1 MGLYVGLCSRT
12 EIICWADCLIEQS
25 EYPEDWTIDLSTSQG
40 KHLMDVLHLLRAVPG
55 IVNLDVS
62 FRLLVAKLGRLHP
75 TVSPEHTG
83 LLANLYR
90 LVDTDI
96 SDDLKAHIYEIDC
109 DLDWLES
116 GEGDWSVVQQDYEE
130 LLAIGNDYRSWV
142 D

>member
-1 MGLYVGLCSRT
+1 MGVCSRT
-12 EIICWADCLIEQS
+12 DIMCWADCLIEQS
-25 EYPEDWTIDLSTSQG
+25 ENPEDWTISLSTSPG

-55 IVNLDVS
+55 AVNLDVS
-62 FRLLVAKLGRLHP
+62 FRLRVAKLGRLHP

-83 LLANLYR
+83 FLRNLYR

-116 GEGDWSVVQQDYEE
+116 GEGDWSVVQQDYGE
-130 LLAIGNDYRSWV
+130 LLVIGNDYRSWV

>member
-1 MGLYVGLCSRT
+1 M
-12 EIICWADCLIEQS
+12 CWADCLIEQS
-25 EYPEDWTIDLSTSQG
+25 ENPEDWTISLSTSPG

-55 IVNLDVS
+55 AVNLDVS
-62 FRLLVAKLGRLHP
+62 FRLRVAKLGRLHP

-83 LLANLYR
+83 FLRNLYR

-116 GEGDWSVVQQDYEE
+116 GEGDWSVVQQDYGE
-130 LLAIGNDYRSWV
+130 LLVIGNDYRSWV